1 MPVYSANTSI
11 GRHKIYWEASRTSE
25 LSFEIAQEDDGG
37 LRGRDDG
44 LHRGDDVWVGGAR
57 VGSRAEAASWIK
69 DAASRVSNSEEPASC
84 EWRRCPRPRAVC
96 AASRAAALVGV
107 EMASWSEEPSS
118 GEAGVAGSRSK
129 EAALRSRRGEG
140 RK

>member
-1 MPVYSANTSI
+1 MADC
-11 GRHKIYWEASRTSE
+11 G
-25 LSFEIAQEDDGG
+25 
-37 LRGRDDG
+37 GRDDG